1 MMQAVFNSSATSN
14 AIDLQPNM
22 SLVGLHIP
30 SGFSGTTMT
39 FEAAA
44 IDDSAGTFRQV
55 MAMDGA
61 AAYTVTITANRY
73 VPLDPRVFAGLRRVR
88 LVAALSNNV
97 TINIEGRPI
106 A

>member
-1 MMQAVFNSSATSN
+1 MEARFNSSATSE
-14 AIDLQPNM
+14 IVDLQPFN

-44 IDDSAGTFRQV
+44 TDDSAGTFRQV

-61 AAYTVTITANRY
+61 AAYSVTITANRY
-73 VPLDPRVFAGLRRVR
+73 IPLDPRVFAGLRRVR

-97 TINIEGRPI
+97 TINVEGRPI